1 MMQTLIY
8 LQLKTR
14 IKDQGFVTIEVI
26 VALLVGLAFFAMAM
40 QSFVYAAAIKVQA
53 QEKQRAN
60 QLIQE
65 DMELISQLGS
75 GITNTNLCNPPITSA
90 SGVTP
95 VVTDY
100 DSGYAKA
107 LWDAL
112 QTAAAGTNTTT
123 TVTRTLIKKIEKNSS
138 NEAVVATDGKELGLQ
153 RFHISDGNS
162 DHPHRTLKIGYQVW
176 QWDGTNFKNK
186 DGGTITATDKP
197 IAETYVEIIPDV
209 ALACP

>member
-1 MMQTLIY
+1 MQTLIY
-8 LQLKTR
+8 WQLKIR
-14 IKDQGFVTIEVI
+14 NQNNNQGFVTIEII

-65 DMELISQLGS
+65 DMELISQLGAD
-75 GITNTNLCNPPITSA
+75 IMNTNLCNPVGSA
-90 SGVTP
+90 TGTAYENS
-95 VVTDY
+95 
-100 DSGYAKA
+100 YAKA

-112 QTAAAGTNTTT
+112 QTEKAGTNTTT
-123 TVTRTLIKKIEKNSS
+123 TVTRTLIKKTKDDGSGKAAIE
-138 NEAVVATDGKELGLQ
+138 TDGKELGLQ
-153 RFHISDGNS
+153 RFHISDGDS
-162 DHPHRTLKIGYQVW
+162 DFPHRTLKIGYQVW
-176 QWDGTNFKNK
+176 EWDGTNFKNK